1 MSRNPKQIS
10 KYRKNSKK
18 NNFLNAIPG
27 LSIFPWQNYWI
38 SIPSP
43 SVGIDRL
50 FMQFRESI
58 SVIKKKSRV
67 GRCSDRA
74 TANNV
79 FEIVSNT
86 ATFLHSSITFSRWT
100 SLILLIQ
107 KWDRFQISNI
117 FKTTFQKITVL
128 FHFKCLFKHS
138 GAPKYNKKDNNV
150 RKLLKLSKTNSYWNF
165 RVCSW
170 NV

>member
-10 KYRKNSKK
+10 KYRKNSK
-18 NNFLNAIPG
+18 NINFLNAIPG

-67 GRCSDRA
+67 GRCSDRGA
-74 TANNV
+74 ANNV

-107 KWDRFQISNI
+107 KWDRFQISKTKI
-117 FKTTFQKITVL
+117 FKTTL
-128 FHFKCLFKHS
+128 
-138 GAPKYNKKDNNV
+138 KK
-150 RKLLKLSKTNSYWNF
+150 NS
-165 RVCSW
+165 VVSL
-170 NV
+170 

>member
-1 MSRNPKQIS
+1 MSWNPKQIS
-10 KYRKNSKK
+10 KYRKNSK
-18 NNFLNAIPG
+18 NINFLNAIPS

-74 TANNV
+74 ANNV

-117 FKTTFQKITVL
+117 FKTTFQKKQCCFTLNAYLNILVHQNTI
-128 FHFKCLFKHS
+128 KRTIMS
-138 GAPKYNKKDNNV
+138 ENY
-150 RKLLKLSKTNSYWNF
+150 
-165 RVCSW
+165 
-170 NV
+170 

>member
-1 MSRNPKQIS
+1 MSWNPKQIS
-10 KYRKNSKK
+10 KYRKNSK
-18 NNFLNAIPG
+18 NINFLNAIPS

-74 TANNV
+74 ANNV

-107 KWDRFQISNI
+107 KWDRFQIS
-117 FKTTFQKITVL
+117 KTTFQKKQCCFTLNAYLNILVHQNTI
-128 FHFKCLFKHS
+128 KRTIMS
-138 GAPKYNKKDNNV
+138 ENY
-150 RKLLKLSKTNSYWNF
+150 
-165 RVCSW
+165 
-170 NV
+170 

>member
-1 MSRNPKQIS
+1 M
-10 KYRKNSKK
+10 
-18 NNFLNAIPG
+18 NAIPG

-74 TANNV
+74 ANNV

-107 KWDRFQISNI
+107 KWDRFQISKTKI
-117 FKTTFQKITVL
+117 FKTTFQKNQCCFTLNAYLNILVHQNTI
-128 FHFKCLFKHS
+128 KRTIMS
-138 GAPKYNKKDNNV
+138 ENY
-150 RKLLKLSKTNSYWNF
+150 
-165 RVCSW
+165 
-170 NV
+170 

>member
-1 MSRNPKQIS
+1 M
-10 KYRKNSKK
+10 
-18 NNFLNAIPG
+18 NAIPG

-67 GRCSDRA
+67 GRCSDREA
-74 TANNV
+74 ANNV

-107 KWDRFQISNI
+107 KWDRFQIS
-117 FKTTFQKITVL
+117 KTTFQKKQCCFTLNAYLNILVHQNTI
-128 FHFKCLFKHS
+128 KRTIMS
-138 GAPKYNKKDNNV
+138 ENY
-150 RKLLKLSKTNSYWNF
+150 
-165 RVCSW
+165 
-170 NV
+170 

>member
-1 MSRNPKQIS
+1 MSWNPKQIS
-10 KYRKNSKK
+10 KYRKNSK
-18 NNFLNAIPG
+18 NINFLNAIPG

-74 TANNV
+74 ANNV

-107 KWDRFQISNI
+107 KWDRFQIS
-117 FKTTFQKITVL
+117 KTTFQKKQCCFTLNAYLNILVHQNTI
-128 FHFKCLFKHS
+128 KRTIMS
-138 GAPKYNKKDNNV
+138 ENY
-150 RKLLKLSKTNSYWNF
+150 
-165 RVCSW
+165 
-170 NV
+170 